1 MKSFKCPC
9 QTISLGSKPTLSPS
23 LKVGEPLTFDRVP
36 LTVIAGDPEI
46 KARRSWN
53 DPFRCSTHWYRLRH
67 DLSFKSSITRMEN
80 EENDYYYNKR
90 FSQTALYKFGKRIIS
105 EPAPIDLDIM
115 IFLHKIQYLHIL

>member
-1 MKSFKCPC
+1 
-9 QTISLGSKPTLSPS
+9 
-23 LKVGEPLTFDRVP
+23 
-36 LTVIAGDPEI
+36 
-46 KARRSWN
+46 
-53 DPFRCSTHWYRLRH
+53 
-67 DLSFKSSITRMEN
+67 MEN